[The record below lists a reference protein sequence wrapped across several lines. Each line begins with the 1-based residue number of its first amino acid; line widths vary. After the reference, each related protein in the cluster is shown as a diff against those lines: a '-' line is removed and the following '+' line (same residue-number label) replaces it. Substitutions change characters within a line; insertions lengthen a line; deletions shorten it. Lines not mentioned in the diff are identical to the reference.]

1 MNAKTTLSAKGQIVI
16 PKEVRDALGLK
27 PGQAFEVVRSGNGVL
42 LRPTAQKSGRSF
54 DEITAAI
61 REIAP
66 KWEGPAVSIEEMDSA
81 IDDMVRQR
89 GSID

>member
-27 PGQAFEVVRSGNGVL
+27 PGQAFDVVQSGNGVL
-42 LRPTAQKSGRSF
+42 LRPTARKSGRSF
-54 DEITAAI
+54 EEITASI

-66 KWEGPAVSIEEMDSA
+66 KWEGPPVSIEQMDSA
-81 IDDMVRQR
+81 IEDMFRQR
-89 GSID
+89 GSSD